1 MYIGQ
6 KTKLFFFVFLAVFFA
21 SLSLCFAA
29 TLKWDPP
36 SQGTATGYKVH
47 YGKSSSAPA
56 TSVNVGNTTQYYLD
70 NAPLAENTTY
80 YFWVSAYNSAGESP
94 KTGPIPYKTSDSTP
108 PVPPTGVTAK

>member
-1 MYIGQ
+1 MQLGQ
-6 KTKLFFFVFLAVFFA
+6 KGKMIIFFLLAVF
-21 SLSLCFAA
+21 LTTGSLCFAA
-29 TLKWDPP
+29 TRKWDPP

-47 YGKSSSAPA
+47 YGKSSSAPT

-70 NAPLAENTTY
+70 KAPLAENTTY

-94 KTGPIPYKTSDSTP
+94 KTGPIPYKTSDDTP